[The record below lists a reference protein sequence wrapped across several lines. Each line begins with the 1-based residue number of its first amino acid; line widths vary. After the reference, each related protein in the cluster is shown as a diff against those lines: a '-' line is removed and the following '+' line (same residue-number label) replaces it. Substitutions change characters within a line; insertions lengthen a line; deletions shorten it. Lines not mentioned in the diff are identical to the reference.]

1 MDPCRK
7 TLYRL
12 ELEQGSFRHTIPVA
26 VTRVIVKQ
34 QKDEWEEEFWG
45 EKKAYDRLKELQGT
59 VIPQIFGQG
68 FFNGLPALI
77 HSEVVGT
84 TLYDLARS
92 SKCKVQEEALK
103 TQLEEVFKA
112 LSEYGAVYWDQK
124 LDNFLFCDNGD
135 CENSKMMIVDLE
147 QVQFPEK
154 IRPWEISVNRR
165 GAISLMRDFR
175 DIRHPN
181 RESSPVR
188 FRMTGSNYHDDESA
202 LGTVG
207 STSSTRLINRVDTET
222 PNYVVA

>member
-7 TLYRL
+7 TLYCL

-45 EKKAYDRLKELQGT
+45 EKKAYDRLKELRGT
-59 VIPQIFGQG
+59 VIPQLFGQG
-68 FFNGLPALI
+68 SFNGLLALI

-92 SKCKVQEEALK
+92 SKCKVQEETSE
-103 TQLEEVFKA
+103 TQLEDVFKA

-124 LDNFLFCDNGD
+124 LDSFLFCDNGD

-207 STSSTRLINRVDTET
+207 STSSTRLINRGNTET